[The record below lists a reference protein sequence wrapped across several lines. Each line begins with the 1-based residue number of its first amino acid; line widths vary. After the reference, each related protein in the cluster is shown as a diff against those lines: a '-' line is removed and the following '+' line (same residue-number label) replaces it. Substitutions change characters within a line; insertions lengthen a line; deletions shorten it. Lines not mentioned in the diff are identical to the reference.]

1 MTLAEKQRQM
11 ICTINAMGDCFDQY
25 SFLLLKAGQL
35 PPLPDKDR
43 TDDCLVA
50 GCQSKVWLKPTVIEG
65 YFYME
70 ADSDTLILRGVLAVL
85 SELLNGASAAEVAAL
100 SITLLQ
106 ETELSATFTSTRSSG
121 LSGILETIRAA
132 CTGDHTL
139 L

>member
-35 PPLPDKDR
+35 SPMPDEHK
-43 TDDCLVA
+43 TDDRLVA
-50 GCQSKVWLKPTVIEG
+50 GCQSKVWLKLTVIEG
-65 YFYME
+65 CFYME

-85 SELLNGASAAEVAAL
+85 SDLLNGAPAADVAAL
-100 SITLLQ
+100 PITLLQ